1 MIDMTD
7 VIDIGCLLDLDCGV
21 YVIVVWERGKVEE
34 DKNCLQTLSVKP
46 VIRCLNRNLS
56 QRWGG

>member
-7 VIDIGCLLDLDCGV
+7 VIDIGCLLDLDCEV
-21 YVIVVWERGKVEE
+21 YVVVVWECGKEEE
-34 DKNCLQTLSVKP
+34 DKNCLQALSGKP
-46 VIRCLNRNLS
+46 VIICLNRNLR